1 MPIASTISLPDIHP
15 FVGMDVS
22 SLLAD
27 SARSNGDRLFLA
39 WEPFEGRAR
48 AWSYAE
54 ADRAVT
60 DIAAG
65 LAERG
70 LRPGDALILHLD
82 NAPESILVWLACGR
96 LGAVAVVTN
105 ARSSADEL
113 RYFVEK
119 SGAVAIVSQ
128 PAFSPVVGTVADLVD
143 WTELVEPGTGD
154 QVLRGARTLAPRPA
168 DPAAPF
174 CVQFTSGTT
183 SRPKAVVW
191 THANALWGAMVN
203 ARHLSLRPEDKA
215 LVFFP
220 LCHAVALS
228 WQVLGSIWAGAAV
241 VVQPKFSAARF
252 WEVVTSHGCTWAPT
266 GGFVENALKDVPRPE
281 GHRLRFVL
289 ATANLEPSEA
299 AWRLRNTAGHG
310 MTEIITQSLLCDTV
324 GPIENG
330 AVGRP
335 APEYRI
341 EVRDDD
347 GKAVPLGGSGELL
360 IGGIRGLSLFA
371 CYHGDEQATAEA
383 FTEDGLFRTGDIVRR
398 RPDGALD
405 LVDRKKDMLKVGGE
419 NVAASEVEAVILKV
433 PGVREVAVVGQ
444 RHKMLDEVPFAF
456 VIATPAAPADLPDR
470 ILAACRAA
478 LADFKVPREVRL
490 VEDFPRTIGELKV
503 RKVRLRE
510 MLRDEAQA

>member
-27 SARSNGDRLFLA
+27 SARRNGDRLFLA

-228 WQVLGSIWAGAAV
+228 WQVLGSI
-241 VVQPKFSAARF
+241 
-252 WEVVTSHGCTWAPT
+252 
-266 GGFVENALKDVPRPE
+266 
-281 GHRLRFVL
+281 
-289 ATANLEPSEA
+289 
-299 AWRLRNTAGHG
+299 
-310 MTEIITQSLLCDTV
+310 
-324 GPIENG
+324 
-330 AVGRP
+330 
-335 APEYRI
+335 
-341 EVRDDD
+341 
-347 GKAVPLGGSGELL
+347 
-360 IGGIRGLSLFA
+360 
-371 CYHGDEQATAEA
+371 
-383 FTEDGLFRTGDIVRR
+383 
-398 RPDGALD
+398 
-405 LVDRKKDMLKVGGE
+405 
-419 NVAASEVEAVILKV
+419 
-433 PGVREVAVVGQ
+433 
-444 RHKMLDEVPFAF
+444 
-456 VIATPAAPADLPDR
+456 
-470 ILAACRAA
+470 
-478 LADFKVPREVRL
+478 
-490 VEDFPRTIGELKV
+490 
-503 RKVRLRE
+503 
-510 MLRDEAQA
+510 